1 MNIKSLILG
10 SATAALA
17 VSGAQAADAI
27 VIAEPEPVE
36 YVRVCDVYG
45 AGYFYIPGTETCL
58 RISGWVRHQIG
69 TNTIGGTQVQT
80 GVDAAGVLIQQTR
93 TRQRDLGLNQTTGA
107 QLNFDARSETEYGT
121 LRGWVQ
127 LEGFASNRNHGGS
140 SAVAIR
146 DANGDITGYTVGTPK
161 DIDIY
166 INRALIQLGG
176 LYMGYADSLFS
187 SSSNIG
193 GSGLGN
199 YGGFT
204 YADTF
209 DYHYSQT
216 HQIGY
221 QFSGGNGFWGAIA
234 IEHDGENPRLNR
246 YTPDVV
252 GKVAYQQAWGGAW
265 LAAAYDNWADGVGVR
280 GGIQAN
286 FSPLTVRL
294 DGYYRSNAN
303 VQYGPSVNL
312 TGPWRDG
319 ASPSE
324 GTRWGVQATALY
336 QINPKLGVAA
346 GLGYYD
352 DLVARG
358 DLVYDLAGGFGNLVG
373 ITDTATNQ
381 FIGGHAWTAQLGLN
395 WQPVQNFQIGAD
407 VIYRKAEVKIADING
422 NTAKGTADATAF
434 RLRFQ
439 RNF

>member
-17 VSGAQAADAI
+17 VTGAQAADAI
-27 VIAEPEPVE
+27 IIAEPEPVE

-58 RISGWVRHQIG
+58 RISGWVRHQVDVNSDVNLKG
-69 TNTIGGTQVQT
+69 TATVGGQTTNTKDKIRLRRASQG
-80 GVDAAGVLIQQTR
+80 
-93 TRQRDLGLNQTTGA
+93 TGA
-107 QLNFDARSETEYGT
+107 QINFDARSETEYGT

-127 LEGFASNRNHGGS
+127 LEGF
-140 SAVAIR
+140 SA
-146 DANGDITGYTVGTPK
+146 NTQTGQDVF
-161 DIDIY
+161 ID

-176 LYMGYADSLFS
+176 LYMGYADSMFA
-187 SSSNIG
+187 SSSNFG

-204 YADTF
+204 TADTF
-209 DYHYSQT
+209 DYYYAKK

-221 QFSGGNGFWGAIA
+221 QFSAGNGFWGALA
-234 IEHDGENPRLNR
+234 VENDGNTPTPNKF
-246 YTPDVV
+246 TPDVT

-265 LAAAYDNWADGVGVR
+265 LAAAYDNSADGVGVR
-280 GGIQAN
+280 GGVQAN

-294 DGYYRSNAN
+294 DGYYRSNAD
-303 VQYGPSVNL
+303 VEYGPTINL
-312 TGPWRDG
+312 TGPWRTG
-319 ASPSE
+319 QSPSE

-336 QINPKLGVAA
+336 QINPALGVAA

-352 DLVARG
+352 DLVG
-358 DLVYDLAGGFGNLVG
+358 NGMDVYGLAAAAGLGTLNGVTN
-373 ITDTATNQ
+373 ANTNQ
-381 FIGGHAWTAQLGLN
+381 FVGGHAWTAQLGLN
-395 WQPVQNFQIGAD
+395 WTPVQNFQVGAD
-407 VIYRKAEVKIADING
+407 VLYRKAQIKLTDVNG
-422 NTAKGTADATAF
+422 NTAKGTADATSF

>member
-10 SATAALA
+10 SATVALA
-17 VSGAQAADAI
+17 ATGAQAADAI

-58 RISGWVRHQIG
+58 RISGWVRHQLDTVASG
-69 TNTIGGTQVQT
+69 TTVER
-80 GVDAAGVLIQQTR
+80 GVAGAAIVETR
-93 TRQRDLGLNQTTGA
+93 TRTRERGIHQTTAA
-107 QLNFDARSETEYGT
+107 QINLDARSETEYGT

-127 LEGFASNRNHGGS
+127 LETPAGAGTDRSHPLGDVG
-140 SAVAIR
+140 VA
-146 DANGDITGYTVGTPK
+146 
-161 DIDIY
+161 

-187 SSSNIG
+187 SSSNFG

-209 DYHYSQT
+209 NYHYEQR

-234 IEHDGENPRLNR
+234 IEHDAAVNN

-252 GKVAYQQAWGGAW
+252 GKIAYQQAWGGVW
-265 LAAAYDNWADGVGVR
+265 LAAGYDESADGVGIR
-280 GGIQAN
+280 GGVQAT

-294 DGYYRSNAN
+294 DGYYQSNADVAYGRAARWA
-303 VQYGPSVNL
+303 VQG
-312 TGPWRDG
+312 
-319 ASPSE
+319 
-324 GTRWGVQATALY
+324 TALY
-336 QINPKLGVAA
+336 QINPKLGLAV
-346 GLGYYD
+346 GLEYRD
-352 DLVARG
+352 DLVANG
-358 DLVYDLAGGFGNLVG
+358 ATVHTAAALHGVAGPLVG
-373 ITDTATNQ
+373 VPAAGNYFSD
-381 FIGGHAWTAQLGLN
+381 GHAWAAQVGLN
-395 WQPVQNFQIGAD
+395 WQPVQNFLIGAD
-407 VIYRKAEVKIADING
+407 VVYNKAKFSEANAAG
-422 NTAKGTADATAF
+422 HTYTRTADTTSF

>member
-17 VSGAQAADAI
+17 ATGAQAADAI
-27 VIAEPEPVE
+27 IIAEPEPVE

-69 TNTIGGTQVQT
+69 NTFQDKTVASWTVGGTTTTV
-80 GVDAAGVLIQQTR
+80 R
-93 TRQRDLGLNQTTGA
+93 TNSRERGFHHGTGA
-107 QLNFDARSETEYGT
+107 QINLDARSETEYGT

-127 LEGFASNRNHGGS
+127 LEGFANDSRHP
-140 SAVAIR
+140 ADVDIR
-146 DANGDITGYTVGTPK
+146 
-161 DIDIY
+161 

-193 GSGLGN
+193 GSSLGN

-204 YADTF
+204 FADTF
-209 DYHYSQT
+209 DYHYEQR

-221 QFSGGNGFWGAIA
+221 QFDAGNGFWGSIA
-234 IEHDGENPRLNR
+234 IEHDRGLNN

-252 GKVAYQQAWGGAW
+252 GKIAYQQAWGGVW
-265 LAAAYDNWADGVGVR
+265 LAAGYDESESGVGVR
-280 GGIQAN
+280 GGIQGN
-286 FSPLTVRL
+286 FGALTARL
-294 DGYYRSNAN
+294 DGYYQSKAD
-303 VQYGPSVNL
+303 VAYGV
-312 TGPWRDG
+312 G
-319 ASPSE
+319 A
-324 GTRWGVQATALY
+324 RWGVQGTALY
-336 QINPKLGVAA
+336 QINPKFGVAA

-352 DLVARG
+352 SPVTNAGPLGVNAAATAMSVAG
-358 DLVYDLAGGFGNLVG
+358 PLAGVPAAGNYFA
-373 ITDTATNQ
+373 D
-381 FIGGHAWTAQLGLN
+381 GHAWTAQLGVN
-395 WQPVQNFQIGAD
+395 WSPVQNFNIGAD
-407 VIYRKAEVKIADING
+407 VIHRKGKISAVNAAGDSY
-422 NTAKGTADATAF
+422 TRKDDSTAF

>member
-10 SATAALA
+10 SATAALTMT
-17 VSGAQAADAI
+17 GAQAADAI
-27 VIAEPEPVE
+27 IIAEPEPVE

-58 RISGWVRHQIG
+58 RISGWVRHQADIRSDVNIK
-69 TNTIGGTQVQT
+69 TTTTIGGTTIHDKFKFPVRRVSQ
-80 GVDAAGVLIQQTR
+80 G
-93 TRQRDLGLNQTTGA
+93 TGA
-107 QLNFDARSETEYGT
+107 QINLDARSETEYGT

-127 LEGFASNRNHGGS
+127 LEGFASNRNETGS
-140 SAVAIR
+140 GASF
-146 DANGDITGYTVGTPK
+146 DPTTGTFTQATSK

-193 GSGLGN
+193 GSSLGN
-199 YGGFT
+199 YGGFS

-209 DYHYSQT
+209 DYHFSQN

-221 QFSGGNGFWGAIA
+221 QFDAGNGFWGAIA
-234 IEHDGENPRLNR
+234 IEHDGSNPNLNK

-252 GKVAYQQAWGGAW
+252 GKIAYQQAWGGVW
-265 LAAAYDNWADGVGVR
+265 LAAAYDNAADGAGVR
-280 GGIQAN
+280 GGIQGN
-286 FSPLTVRL
+286 FGALTARL

-303 VQYGPSVNL
+303 VQYGPTISL
-312 TGPWRDG
+312 TGPWRAGDG
-319 ASPSE
+319 PSE

-336 QINPKLGVAA
+336 QINPKLGIAA

-352 DLVARG
+352 DLVADRG
-358 DLVYDLAGGFGNLVG
+358 LVQALATSAGLGTLTGSG
-373 ITDTATNQ
+373 TGNQ
-381 FIGGHAWTAQLGLN
+381 FFGGHAWTAQLGLN
-395 WQPVQNFQIGAD
+395 WTPVQNFNIGAD
-407 VIYRKAEVKIADING
+407 VLYRKAQLKVADING
-422 NTAKGTADATAF
+422 DTAKATADATTF